1 MQIVITM
8 LKDIRNAALP
18 PPCCHRCDA
27 ATLTYAASVIEPEG
41 TRLDYYVCE
50 RDSQHRT
57 ALRRRKWFGLFIGRP
72 KPLFDDDAENAFSHA
87 RGHQESMARVKRTG
101 WTDRPR

>member
-1 MQIVITM
+1 M
-8 LKDIRNAALP
+8 LACIRGAPLP
-18 PPCCHRCDA
+18 PPRCHRCGER
-27 ATLTYAASVIEPEG
+27 TLTYEDSVIEPGG
-41 TRLDYYVCE
+41 TLLDYYVCE
-50 RDSQHRT
+50 RARQHRT